1 MKKNSL
7 IAVLLLIMAG
17 VSFFTSCTTEEENLS
32 PNISFVSGS
41 GYISSDATLKAGEA
55 FTVNLSASANSTS
68 GAKLVKLNVIRV
80 LGGNTVTVADETIDL
95 SSFTSEVSANA
106 AFIAGTE
113 KWTFT
118 VTDANGETAA
128 ISLNI
133 TTTAG
138 AAINTFDQKILGSYY
153 NNTYGSFFG
162 SADGTVYKMVEAYN
176 NQAKVDWCYYY
187 GVSDGATIA
196 APNDATAINDIFT
209 NATYGLSQ
217 WTTRN
222 ATLFSL
228 VTESIL
234 WTILPTMPR
243 LLHTQAAPPIPA
255 LNSLPLAALLL
266 LKLQAENL
274 ALSGLPIL
282 QPEAPEAL
290 PITLKCS
297 NNPADFI

>member
-1 MKKNSL
+1 MKKTSL
-7 IAVLLLIMAG
+7 IAALLLIMAS

-32 PNISFVSGS
+32 PTINFVTGS
-41 GYISSDATLKAGEA
+41 GYISSDANLKAGEA
-55 FTVNLSASANSTS
+55 FTVNLSAAANSTS
-68 GAKLVKLNVIRV
+68 GAKLVNLKVIRV

-95 SSFTSEVSANA
+95 SSFTSEISANA

-118 VTDANGETAA
+118 VTDANGETAE

-187 GVSDGATIA
+187 GVADGATIA
-196 APNDATAINDIFT
+196 APNDPTAMNDIFT

-222 ATLFSL
+222 ATLFNV

-234 WTILPTMPR
+234 WDNITDDAQIMAYSGSTANTSEKQLAVGSVLAFKT
-243 LLHTQAAPPIPA
+243 AAG
-255 LNSLPLAALLL
+255 
-266 LKLQAENL
+266 KL
-274 ALSGLPIL
+274 GLIRVTDI
-282 QPEAPEAL
+282 ATGSTGS
-290 PITLKCS
+290 ITYNVKVQQ
-297 NNPADFI
+297 

>member
-234 WTILPTMPR
+234 WDNITDDAQIVAYASSTANTSTKQLTVSSVIAFK
-243 LLHTQAAPPIPA
+243 TAGG
-255 LNSLPLAALLL
+255 
-266 LKLQAENL
+266 KL
-274 ALSGLPIL
+274 GLIRVTDI
-282 QPEAPEAL
+282 ATGSTGS
-290 PITLKCS
+290 ITYNVKVQQ
-297 NNPADFI
+297 

>member
-1 MKKNSL
+1 VYEPKFG
-7 IAVLLLIMAG
+7 AVK
-17 VSFFTSCTTEEENLS
+17 S
-32 PNISFVSGS
+32 
-41 GYISSDATLKAGEA
+41 
-55 FTVNLSASANSTS
+55 
-68 GAKLVKLNVIRV
+68 
-80 LGGNTVTVADETIDL
+80 
-95 SSFTSEVSANA
+95 
-106 AFIAGTE
+106 
-113 KWTFT
+113 

-234 WTILPTMPR
+234 WDNITDDAQIVAYASSTANTSTKQLTVGSVIAFK
-243 LLHTQAAPPIPA
+243 TAGG
-255 LNSLPLAALLL
+255 
-266 LKLQAENL
+266 KL
-274 ALSGLPIL
+274 GLIRVTDI
-282 QPEAPEAL
+282 ATGSTGS
-290 PITLKCS
+290 ITYNVKVQQ
-297 NNPADFI
+297 

>member
-1 MKKNSL
+1 MKKTSL
-7 IAVLLLIMAG
+7 IAVVLLVMAG
-17 VSFFTSCTTEEENLS
+17 ISFFTSCTKEEEDLS
-32 PNISFVSGS
+32 PTIKFVTGA

-55 FTVNLSASANSTS
+55 FTVNISATANSTS
-68 GAKLVKLNVIRV
+68 GAKLVNLKVVRTIGSND
-80 LGGNTVTVADETIDL
+80 VTVADEAIDL
-95 SSFTSEVSANA
+95 SSFTSELSANA

-118 VTDANGETAA
+118 VTDANGEKAE

-138 AAINTFDQKILGSYY
+138 AAINTFNQKILGSYY

-162 SADGTVYKMVEAYN
+162 SADGTVYKMVEAFN

-196 APNDATAINDIFT
+196 APNDPTAMNDIFT
-209 NATYGLSQ
+209 NATYGLSK

-222 ATLFSL
+222 ATTFSL

-234 WTILPTMPR
+234 WDNIVDDAMILAYASSTTNTSIKQ
-243 LLHTQAAPPIPA
+243 L
-255 LNSLPLAALLL
+255 SVGSVLAFKTASG
-266 LKLQAENL
+266 KL
-274 ALSGLPIL
+274 GLIRVTDI
-282 QPEAPEAL
+282 ATGSTGS
-290 PITLKCS
+290 ITYNVKVQQ
-297 NNPADFI
+297 